1 MARRPR
7 GYGAP
12 EEPHVPTGGARWIP
26 TKGQHVAGL
35 GGTSTGEIDAPI
47 DEVWATLT
55 AIDTIVEWQ
64 DGIVGSEPLERNADG
79 EPVLVKITADV
90 KVKELSVIT
99 RFSRQAP
106 TKLTWKVE
114 KGDVKKLDGSWTLED
129 LGGGR
134 TRATYEIEVDPGRML
149 AMLVRGPVEEK
160 IRQRLVSTRPAELA
174 ERVAKERG

>member
-1 MARRPR
+1 M
-7 GYGAP
+7 
-12 EEPHVPTGGARWIP
+12 
-26 TKGQHVAGL
+26 AGL

-55 AIDTIVEWQ
+55 AIETIAEWQ
-64 DGIVGSEPLERNADG
+64 DGIIGADPIERDG
-79 EPVLVKITADV
+79 DGQVVLAKITADV
-90 KVKELSVIT
+90 KVKELSVVT

-106 TKLTWKVE
+106 TSLIWKVE
-114 KGDVKKLDGSWTLED
+114 SGDVKKLDGSWTLED

-149 AMLVRGPVEEK
+149 SMLVRGPVEEK

-174 ERVAKERG
+174 ERVKADRG

>member
-1 MARRPR
+1 M
-7 GYGAP
+7 
-12 EEPHVPTGGARWIP
+12 
-26 TKGQHVAGL
+26 AGL

-55 AIDTIVEWQ
+55 AIETIPEWQ
-64 DGIVGSEPLERNADG
+64 DGIVGAETLEKDG
-79 EPVLVKITADV
+79 DGLVVLAKITADV
-90 KVKELSVIT
+90 KVKELSVVT

-106 TKLTWKVE
+106 SKLTWKVE

-134 TRATYEIEVDPGRML
+134 TKATYEIEVDPGRML

-174 ERVAKERG
+174 ARVRAERG

>member
-1 MARRPR
+1 
-7 GYGAP
+7 
-12 EEPHVPTGGARWIP
+12 
-26 TKGQHVAGL
+26 VAGL
-35 GGTSTGEIDAPI
+35 GGTATGEIDASI

-55 AIDTIVEWQ
+55 AIETIDQWQ
-64 DGIVGSEPLERNADG
+64 DGIVGAEPLERDADG
-79 EPVLVKITADV
+79 QVELAKITADV
-90 KVKELSVIT
+90 KVKELSVVT

-106 TKLTWKVE
+106 TKLSWKVE

-174 ERVAKERG
+174 AQVAKERG